1 MTKTELISLINSKI
15 YTNGQN
21 LITGDIMNNVLSQMV
36 AFVDEL
42 NLLNIKKIL
51 PISGV
56 VETST
61 VLNVLVPSTNIYL
74 NVATGAF
81 VALYNGEYYSNWE
94 TREYYNKTVGSIA
107 YSREDNIYILNGEY
121 ICTVRSGI
129 LYREISLIPNGIRYT
144 DEEEL

>member
-15 YTNGQN
+15 YANGQN
-21 LITGDIMNNVLSQMV
+21 LITGDIMNNVLSQIV

-51 PISGV
+51 PISGIV
-56 VETST
+56 NTST

-74 NVATGAF
+74 NTATGAF
-81 VALYNGEYYSNWE
+81 VALYNGEYYSNWA
-94 TREYYNKTVGSIA
+94 TREYYNKAVGSIE

-121 ICTVRSGI
+121 ICTVSGGI
-129 LYREISLIPNGIRYT
+129 LYREISLVPNSIRYT